1 MVLVESL
8 LYRDMFFLKSTEY
21 PEGTLGIA
29 LRKQVPQSITH
40 SESAFGCIC
49 SQSEG
54 DRYHSWP
61 DLLYPTWLAPLDGGC
76 HQHL

>member
-29 LRKQVPQSITH
+29 FPKQVPQSITR

-54 DRYHSWP
+54 DRYHSM
-61 DLLYPTWLAPLDGGC
+61 A
-76 HQHL
+76 